1 MRLYGEVGSMAKNNG
16 KTYNSNK
23 NHNTKNY
30 NTKSIKKINKDLES
44 TTRIC
49 VDSLRLNDSETLVT
63 SFLEGRVKS
72 NKKKKERLLSLKKII
87 LNYLSF

>member
-1 MRLYGEVGSMAKNNG
+1 MAKNNG

-72 NKKKKERLLSLKKII
+72 NKKKKEWLLSLKKII

>member
-1 MRLYGEVGSMAKNNG
+1 MRLYGEIGSIAKNNG

-87 LNYLSF
+87 LNYFSF